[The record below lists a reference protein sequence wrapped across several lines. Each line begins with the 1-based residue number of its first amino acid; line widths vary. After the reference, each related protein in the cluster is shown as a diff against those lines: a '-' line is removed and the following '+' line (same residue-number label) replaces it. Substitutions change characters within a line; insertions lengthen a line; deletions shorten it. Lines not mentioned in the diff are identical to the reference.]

1 MQPGHYIHVHV
12 HVLQYMHVLAFIS
25 PIIIIVGA
33 SKDMFYKTFAEIGKH
48 ERQFTFEVTKTQFP
62 KHVLYV
68 HHSMGRW
75 RKDWIMYNVHVSYIA
90 NRNWCKDLQL
100 WDFGKVCPIK
110 VANKLSTVSNL

>member
-62 KHVLYV
+62 KHVYTYIIAWGDGEKIGLCT
-68 HHSMGRW
+68 
-75 RKDWIMYNVHVSYIA
+75 MYTCHI
-90 NRNWCKDLQL
+90 
-100 WDFGKVCPIK
+100 
-110 VANKLSTVSNL
+110 